1 MNSNRFLII
10 RLSSIGDIILTTPL
24 VRALRKAYPN
34 SLIDYL
40 VKEEFLDLLQNNPHI
55 DNVYTF
61 NPRNGLKEILRW
73 RKKIKGNE
81 YTSILDLHR
90 SIRSILMTIW
100 LGRVELGKL
109 NKNLFKRIVLVKLG
123 INLYKS
129 IVPVTQRYFDAAK
142 RLDLVDDGLGTE
154 LFHDGKIPTKIR
166 NSLENKNIIIMAPGA
181 GYFTKRWLPEYFAK
195 LADKLIDKYNAEVYL
210 IGSSADK
217 KVCSEIRK
225 SMNNYVHDL
234 SGNFSILETS
244 AIIDASDA
252 LITNDTGMM
261 HVAVSQKKPVLAFF
275 GSTTEELGFFP
286 YGQKYKVLENKDLNC
301 RPCSH
306 VGRDKC
312 PKRHFK
318 CMKEISPE
326 LAYNSIINLM
336 ESKR

>member
-10 RLSSIGDIILTTPL
+10 RLGSIGDIILTTPL
-24 VRALRKAYPN
+24 IRALRKAYPN

-40 VKEEFLDLLQNNPHI
+40 VKEEFLELLQNNPHI
-55 DNVYTF
+55 DNVYSI
-61 NPRNGLKEILRW
+61 NSGYGLKEILKW
-73 RKKIKGNE
+73 RKKIISNE

-100 LGRVELGKL
+100 LARVELGKL

-123 INLYKS
+123 INLYKQ
-129 IVPVTQRYFDAAK
+129 IAPVTQRYFEAAQ
-142 RLDLVDDGLGTE
+142 RYDLVDDGLGTE
-154 LFHDGKIPTKIR
+154 LFHDGKIPMKIA
-166 NSLENKNIIIMAPGA
+166 NTSESKNFIVMAPGA

-195 LADKLIDKYNAEVYL
+195 LADKLIEKNNAEVYL
-210 IGSSADK
+210 IGSAADRE
-217 KVCSEIRK
+217 VCNEIRK
-225 SMNNYVHDL
+225 SMNNDVNDL
-234 SGNFSILETS
+234 SGLYSILETA

-252 LITNDTGMM
+252 LITNDSGMM

-286 YGQKYKVLENKDLNC
+286 YGGKYKVLENKQLNC

>member
-24 VRALRKAYPN
+24 IRALRKAYPN

-40 VKEEFLDLLQNNPHI
+40 VKEEFLELLQNNPHI
-55 DNVYTF
+55 DNVYSI
-61 NPRNGLKEILRW
+61 NSGYGLKEILKW
-73 RKKIKGNE
+73 RKKIISNE
-81 YTSILDLHR
+81 YTFILDLHR

-100 LGRVELGKL
+100 LARVELGKL

-123 INLYKS
+123 INLYKQ
-129 IVPVTQRYFDAAK
+129 IAPVTQRYFEAAQ
-142 RLDLVDDGLGTE
+142 RYDLVDDGLGTE
-154 LFHDGKIPTKIR
+154 LFHDGKIPTKIA
-166 NSLENKNIIIMAPGA
+166 NTSESKNFIVMAPGA

-195 LADKLIDKYNAEVYL
+195 LADKLIEKYNAEVYL
-210 IGSSADK
+210 IGSAADRE
-217 KVCSEIRK
+217 VCNEIKK
-225 SMNNYVHDL
+225 SMNNDVHDL
-234 SGNFSILETS
+234 SGLYSILETA

-252 LITNDTGMM
+252 LITNDSGMM

-286 YGQKYKVLENKDLNC
+286 YGGKYKVLENKYLKC

>member
-34 SLIDYL
+34 ALIDYL
-40 VKEEFLDLLQNNPHI
+40 VKEEFLELLQNNPHI
-55 DNVYTF
+55 DNVHSI
-61 NPRNGLKEILRW
+61 NSGNGLKELFRW
-73 RKKIKGNE
+73 RKKIISNE

-100 LGRVELGKL
+100 IGEVELGKF
-109 NKNLFKRIVLVKLG
+109 NKNLFRRIVLVKLG
-123 INLYKS
+123 FNLYKQ
-129 IVPVTQRYFDAAK
+129 IIPVTQRYFEAAK

-154 LFHDGKIPTKIR
+154 LFHDGIIPSKIT
-166 NSLENKNIIIMAPGA
+166 NSLESKKFIVMAPGA
-181 GYFTKRWLPEYFAK
+181 GYFTKRWLPEYFAI
-195 LADKLIDKYNAEVYL
+195 LADKLIEEYDARIYL
-210 IGSSADK
+210 IGSASDRE
-217 KVCSEIRK
+217 VCSEIRK
-225 SMNNYVHDL
+225 YMNNHAHDL
-234 SGNFSILETS
+234 SGNYSILETS
-244 AIIDASDA
+244 AIIGASDA
-252 LITNDTGMM
+252 LITNDSGMM
-261 HVAVSQKKPVLAFF
+261 HVAVSQKKTVLAFF
-275 GSTTEELGFFP
+275 GSTTAEFGFFP
-286 YGQKYKVLENKDLNC
+286 YGENYQVLENKDLNC

-312 PKRHFK
+312 PKGHFK

>member
-10 RLSSIGDIILTTPL
+10 RLGSIGDIILTTPL
-24 VRALRKAYPN
+24 IRALRKAYPN

-40 VKEEFLDLLQNNPHI
+40 VKEEFLELLQNNPHI
-55 DNVYTF
+55 DNVYSI
-61 NPRNGLKEILRW
+61 NSGYGLKEILKW
-73 RKKIKGNE
+73 RKKIISNE

-100 LGRVELGKL
+100 LARVELGKL

-123 INLYKS
+123 INLYKQ
-129 IVPVTQRYFDAAK
+129 IAPVTQRYFEAAQ
-142 RLDLVDDGLGTE
+142 RYDLVDDGLGTE
-154 LFHDGKIPTKIR
+154 LFHDGKIPMKIA
-166 NSLENKNIIIMAPGA
+166 NTSESKNFIVMAPGA

-195 LADKLIDKYNAEVYL
+195 LADKLIEKNNAEVFL
-210 IGSSADK
+210 IGSAADRE
-217 KVCSEIRK
+217 VCNEIRK
-225 SMNNYVHDL
+225 SMNNDVNDL
-234 SGNFSILETS
+234 SGLYSILETA

-252 LITNDTGMM
+252 LITNDSGMM

-286 YGQKYKVLENKDLNC
+286 YGGKYKVLENKQLNC

>member
-73 RKKIKGNE
+73 RKKIKSNE

>member
-73 RKKIKGNE
+73 RKKIKSNE

-154 LFHDGKIPTKIR
+154 LFHDGKIPTKIT
-166 NSLENKNIIIMAPGA
+166 NSSENKNFIVMAPGA

-210 IGSSADK
+210 IGSSADRK
-217 KVCSEIRK
+217 ICSEIRK

>member
-73 RKKIKGNE
+73 RKKIKSNE

-210 IGSSADK
+210 IGSSADRK
-217 KVCSEIRK
+217 ICSEIRK

>member
-10 RLSSIGDIILTTPL
+10 RLGSIGDIILTTPL
-24 VRALRKAYPN
+24 IRALRKAYPN

-40 VKEEFLDLLQNNPHI
+40 VKEEFLELLQNNPHI
-55 DNVYTF
+55 DNVYSI
-61 NPRNGLKEILRW
+61 NSGHGLKEILKW
-73 RKKIKGNE
+73 RKKIISNE

-100 LGRVELGKL
+100 LTRVELGKF

-123 INLYKS
+123 INLYKQIS
-129 IVPVTQRYFDAAK
+129 PVTQRYFEAAQ
-142 RLDLVDDGLGTE
+142 RYDLVDDGLGTE
-154 LFHDGKIPTKIR
+154 LFHDGKIPTTIA
-166 NSLENKNIIIMAPGA
+166 NTPESKNFIVMAPGA
-181 GYFTKRWLPEYFAK
+181 GYFTKRWPPEYFAK
-195 LADKLIDKYNAEVYL
+195 LADKLIEKYNAEVYL
-210 IGSSADK
+210 IGSAADK
-217 KVCSEIRK
+217 EVCNEIRK
-225 SMNNYVHDL
+225 SMNNDVHDL
-234 SGNFSILETS
+234 SGLYSILETA
-244 AIIDASDA
+244 AIIDACDA
-252 LITNDTGMM
+252 LITNDSGMM

-286 YGQKYKVLENKDLNC
+286 YGEKYKVLENKYLNC

-306 VGRDKC
+306 VGRNKC

>member
-55 DNVYTF
+55 DNVYSI

-73 RKKIKGNE
+73 RKKIKSNE
-81 YTSILDLHR
+81 YTFILDLHR

-123 INLYKS
+123 INLYKP
-129 IVPVTQRYFDAAK
+129 IIPVTQRYFDAAK

-154 LFHDGKIPTKIR
+154 LFHDGKIPTKIT
-166 NSLENKNIIIMAPGA
+166 NSLENKNFIVMAPGE

-210 IGSSADK
+210 IGSSADR
-217 KVCSEIRK
+217 KVCSEIRQ

-234 SGNFSILETS
+234 SGKYSILETS

-286 YGQKYKVLENKDLNC
+286 YGKKYKVLENKDLNC

-312 PKRHFK
+312 PKGHFK

>member
-1 MNSNRFLII
+1 MNSDRFLII

-40 VKEEFLDLLQNNPHI
+40 VKEEFFELLRNNPHI
-55 DNVYTF
+55 DNVYSIDTG
-61 NPRNGLKEILRW
+61 NGLKEIFRW
-73 RKKIKGNE
+73 RKKIKSNE

-109 NKNLFKRIVLVKLG
+109 NKNLFKRFVLVKLG
-123 INLYKS
+123 INLYKQ
-129 IVPVTQRYFDAAK
+129 IIPVTQRYFEAAK
-142 RLDLVDDGLGTE
+142 RYDLVDDGLGTE
-154 LFHDGKIPTKIR
+154 LFHDGKIPTKITD
-166 NSLENKNIIIMAPGA
+166 SLESKNFIVMAPGA

-195 LADKLIDKYNAEVYL
+195 LADKLIEKNNAEVYL
-210 IGSSADK
+210 IGSAADRE
-217 KVCSEIRK
+217 VCNEIRE
-225 SMNNYVHDL
+225 SMNNQVHDI
-234 SGNFSILETS
+234 SGNYSILETS
-244 AIIDASDA
+244 AIINASDA

-261 HVAVSQKKPVLAFF
+261 HVAVSQKKPVLVFF

-286 YGQKYKVLENKDLNC
+286 YGGKYQVLENKDLIC

-306 VGRDKC
+306 VGRDNC
-312 PKRHFK
+312 PKGHFK
-318 CMKEISPE
+318 CMKELSPE
-326 LAYNSIINLM
+326 LAYNSIISLM